1 MRTKR
6 PFEVIETKDY
16 SIFKHIDYNRSVNR
30 SNVKKIMKSI
40 IEYGLIVPI
49 VVSEEGYIIDGQHR
63 LEALIALD
71 MTVWYVVSKNIKE
84 DTVMEVNGCRK
95 NWTSKDW
102 VDSFAEKRNEEYQS
116 LLLQYE
122 IWGGTFPQNAINDAF
137 YKRLHTTSSIIRK
150 GVYQCDV
157 EFGSELLNNCIKASE
172 VMNERAYT
180 TKFIRALKI
189 IMMRNPDN
197 FNIDRLIEK
206 AKVKKIYIYNNEH
219 DIASDIVEAYNHKLS
234 NKENKIKS

>member
-1 MRTKR
+1 MKTSR
-6 PFEVIETKDY
+6 PFEVFETTDY
-16 SIFKHIDYNRSVNR
+16 SMFKKIDYNRSVSR

-49 VVSEEGYIIDGQHR
+49 VISEDGYIIDGQHR

-71 MTVWYVVSKNIKE
+71 MSVWYVVSQNVKE
-84 DTVMEVNGCRK
+84 DIVQEVNGVRK

-102 VDSFAEKRNEEYQS
+102 VDCYAEKGNESYQR

-122 IWGGTFPQNAINDAF
+122 IWGGTFPHNAINDAF
-137 YKRLHTTSSIIRK
+137 YKRLQGSSSIIRK
-150 GVYQCDV
+150 GAYDCDV
-157 EFGSELLNNCIKASE
+157 EFGSELLNNCMKASE
-172 VMNERAYT
+172 VMDERAYT

-189 IMMRNPDN
+189 IMIRNAEN
-197 FNIDRLIEK
+197 FNMDRLIEK

-234 NKENKIKS
+234 IKDKKIKI